1 MIKLESDRGALSVEV
16 TGKTVEIL
24 ADFGITISA
33 VYNQLKL
40 ANPTVAKQF
49 KDAFIYTFREDGLVW
64 TVDDIPAD
72 PGAVTCI
79 IPVKKKKGV
88 PDND

>member
-40 ANPTVAKQF
+40 ADTITAE
-49 KDAFIYTFREDGLVW
+49 AFRTGLTLILSDPQNAIW
-64 TVDDIPAD
+64 NTEMPVDPNAI
-72 PGAVTCI
+72 TCI
-79 IPVKKKKGV
+79 IPKKKKKGD
-88 PDND
+88 PNND